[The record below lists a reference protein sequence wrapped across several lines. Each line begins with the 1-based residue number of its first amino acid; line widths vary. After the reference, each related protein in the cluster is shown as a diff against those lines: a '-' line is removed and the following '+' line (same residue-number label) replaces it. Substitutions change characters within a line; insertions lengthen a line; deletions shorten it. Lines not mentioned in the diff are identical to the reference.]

1 MIPRLIPGGSHSDV
15 RGALTFNND
24 FDATSI
30 KRMYTIQNADEHS
43 IRGWQGH
50 KIEQRWFSAING
62 SFKIQILSIE
72 YFENGKFDLK
82 PFQFELKSDNMD
94 ILHIPAGFVSSI
106 QSLEENSKLLILAD
120 YHTGEINDE
129 YRFSM
134 DLKHH

>member
-1 MIPRLIPGGSHSDV
+1 MIPRLITGGSHSDV

-24 FDATSI
+24 FDALSI
-30 KRMYTIQNADEHS
+30 KRMYTNQNADDHS

-72 YFENGKFDLK
+72 YFENGKQNLK

-129 YRFSM
+129 FRFSM